1 LSFCEDHLVN
11 IFSLLNRLTA
21 VKNNRLEVVKELLKE
36 EYDIDVNIQD
46 RSGDTALILGMR
58 SFLLFFDF
66 YSLNIELFI
75 YSGYE

>member
-1 LSFCEDHLVN
+1 MSFCEDHLVN
-11 IFSLLNRLTA
+11 IFSLLNQLTA

-36 EYDIDVNIQD
+36 EYEIDVNIQD
-46 RSGDTALILGMR
+46 RSGDTALILGMI

-66 YSLNIELFI
+66 YSFNIELFI